1 VKPKYKALFRT
12 LLAFIVPP
20 IGAFLLNPS
29 VIFFGDQTPRHR
41 EIDIE
46 IIVIFC
52 GGQLFFFVAL
62 FWLARKFIFRES
74 QKKKKLR
81 IILATL

>member
-46 IIVIFC
+46 IIVIFAEVSYFSLLPFC
-52 GGQLFFFVAL
+52 GSRENLFSAK
-62 FWLARKFIFRES
+62 ARKRKNSE
-74 QKKKKLR
+74 
-81 IILATL
+81 